1 MGLSL
6 PSDLLKNKIESGE
19 GIDLSNCKSYIRIG
33 IEITPKDIVRIDSN
47 CEELTMN
54 ALPDLIQAED
64 DAAFAAAKEKLINQ
78 LKDAGA
84 QDSVDWW
91 QSAWET
97 TLKGLEN
104 IE

>member
-1 MGLSL
+1 M
-6 PSDLLKNKIESGE
+6 PV
-19 GIDLSNCKSYIRIG
+19 SYTHLDVYKR
-33 IEITPKDIVRIDSN
+33 
-47 CEELTMN
+47 
-54 ALPDLIQAED
+54 Q
-64 DAAFAAAKEKLINQ
+64 AFAAAKEKLINQ

>member
-1 MGLSL
+1 
-6 PSDLLKNKIESGE
+6 
-19 GIDLSNCKSYIRIG
+19 
-33 IEITPKDIVRIDSN
+33 
-47 CEELTMN
+47 MN

-91 QSAWET
+91 LSAWET